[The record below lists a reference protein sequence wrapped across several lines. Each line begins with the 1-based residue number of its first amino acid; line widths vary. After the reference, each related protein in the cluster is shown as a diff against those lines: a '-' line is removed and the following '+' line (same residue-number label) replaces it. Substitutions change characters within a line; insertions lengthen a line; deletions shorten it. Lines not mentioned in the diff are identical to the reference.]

1 MLIKLCVTFIVISTI
16 IGNKGNREEK
26 CKKQRL
32 NDASLMNFTREET
45 CRYECMVQTMNMQT
59 FRECEKKAR

>member
-16 IGNKGNREEK
+16 LGNKGNREEK
-26 CKKQRL
+26 CKRQRL

-45 CRYECMVQTMNMQT
+45 YRHECMVQTINMQI
-59 FRECEKKAR
+59 FIEV